1 MALSI
6 STASRRKTPPCRS
19 RPRLIRGIRSFHPAG
34 TLSVRDGTRT
44 TTQPTVRTAIRV
56 ILPEM
61 LFHMVR
67 GRSFRFLA
75 AALSGGL
82 LRFRGR
88 RLLAGPG
95 DRAPRHL
102 HAHLLGDFKGDG
114 GLREPLDLAVEPSG
128 GHHAVPRLEVLD
140 EVLVLP
146 GLLLLR
152 PDEEE
157 VEDHEHEQDRQE
169 PHEPPRP
176 AARGTY
182 HRVRYACRQHVNPLP

>member
-19 RPRLIRGIRSFHPAG
+19 RPRLIRGIRSFQPAG
-34 TLSVRDGTRT
+34 TRSVRDGTRT
-44 TTQPTVRTAIRV
+44 MTEATVRTAIRV

-61 LFHMVR
+61 LFHIAL

-75 AALSGGL
+75 AARSGGL

-88 RLLAGPG
+88 RLLARSR
-95 DRAPRHL
+95 DRAPGHL
-102 HAHLLGDFKGDG
+102 HADLLGDLEGDG
-114 GLREPLDLAVEPSG
+114 GLREPLDLAVQPAG
-128 GHHAVPRLEVLD
+128 GHHAVPHLEVLD

-146 GLLLLR
+146 GRLLLR

-157 VEDHEHEQDRQE
+157 VENHEHEQDRQE
-169 PHEPPRP
+169 PHEPPGP
-176 AARGTY
+176 AGSAAR
-182 HRVRYACRQHVNPLP
+182 R